1 MPLLLSSGCGNPKV
15 VLMNARSGG
24 APRAGSY
31 TSASGLHANAYHT
44 GALSKFGGT
53 DAFRVI
59 WNGRKKPSEETFSR
73 KRGEAGK
80 KRSAS
85 GWPLDIRSRGYCFPP
100 LTDPNVRPL
109 PLFRLNRGVHNKC
122 NATI

>member
-31 TSASGLHANAYHT
+31 TSASGLHANVYHT

-53 DAFRVI
+53 DAFREI
-59 WNGRKKPSEETFSR
+59 WNGRKKPYEEPFSR
-73 KRGEAGK
+73 KTGEECT
-80 KRSAS
+80 KRSCARLPLVIRRRG
-85 GWPLDIRSRGYCFPP
+85 GWCAP
-100 LTDPNVRPL
+100 LT
-109 PLFRLNRGVHNKC
+109 FTSGVPV
-122 NATI
+122 

>member
-59 WNGRKKPSEETFSR
+59 WNGRKKPSEEPFSR
-73 KRGEAGK
+73 KRGEACK

-85 GWPLDIRSRGYCFPP
+85 GWPLDIRSRVYWSPP
-100 LTDPNVRPL
+100 LTYTSVTPMPVSRWDQGATNDSS
-109 PLFRLNRGVHNKC
+109 RL
-122 NATI
+122 